1 MDISLSKFLAYGV
14 MMALIVVLGQWYKSR
29 SQKGSATDARLYQ
42 QIIERHKFGV
52 DTDLAG
58 KTPIWVPV
66 VHEENGR
73 AWPSFGSRVTKEVNQ
88 PYLSLCI
95 ETLVKNAGSDYQVVV
110 LDDSSYGRLIPGWDI
125 DLSMV
130 SDPMRRELRTLALWK
145 VLYYYGG
152 VLCPPSTIC
161 VREFD
166 TIVSQAQGKCFSV
179 ETTSTALSDNLFEA
193 NPRFMGCN
201 KEDSCMQS
209 LIQELEKVLSGDC
222 TDAVDFDGDIP
233 ALIARAAAK
242 GCMVVLDGSV
252 VGVKTDGGCPV
263 LVDDLFE
270 GVQFPAGVSCIVLP
284 QADISSRTAYGW
296 FPRLSAEQV
305 IQSQVP
311 FVEYFRLALG
321 R

>member
-1 MDISLSKFLAYGV
+1 M
-14 MMALIVVLGQWYKSR
+14 
-29 SQKGSATDARLYQ
+29 
-42 QIIERHKFGV
+42 
-52 DTDLAG
+52 
-58 KTPIWVPV
+58 PI

-73 AWPSFGSRVTKEVNQ
+73 AWPSFGSRVTKEVNK

-110 LDDSSYGRLIPGWDI
+110 VDDSSYGRLLPGWDI

-161 VREFD
+161 VRKFD
-166 TIVSQAQGKCFSV
+166 TIVSRAQGKCFSV

-193 NPRFMGCN
+193 NARFMGCD
-201 KEDSCMQS
+201 KEDGCMQS
-209 LIQELEKVLSGDC
+209 LIQDLEKVLSTDC
-222 TDAVDFDGDIP
+222 TDAVDFDGDVP
-233 ALIARAAAK
+233 ALIARAA
-242 GCMVVLDGSV
+242 GRGNMVVLDGSMA
-252 VGVKTDGGCPV
+252 GVKTDGGCPV

-270 GVQFPAGVSCIVLP
+270 GVQFPQGISCIVLP
-284 QADISSRTAYGW
+284 EADISSRTAYGW
-296 FPRLSAEQV
+296 FPRLSAEQI
-305 IQSQVP
+305 IQSNVP